1 MPGRAERG
9 ASRHTFALGAALTAT
24 LALLPATPTPTL
36 ADPLPAG
43 FVRLADIDPTIRQDI
58 RYAGRENFLHRK
70 VDGYDAPVCIL
81 TAQAAK
87 ALSSVQ
93 KAMTAKG
100 LTLVVFDCYRPA
112 RAVADMGG
120 WTREGGPPDPQWYP
134 TVQRGDLIAKGYV
147 GELSSH
153 SRGSTVDL
161 AIAKA
166 GEKSPMHPACGAPDG
181 GTLDFGTGF
190 DCFDPMS
197 ETAHRPFPAEAAANR
212 KMLLAAMRA
221 AGFRFYAREW
231 WHFTLAKEPFPKQ
244 RFDISITA
252 NEGAARLALPPIVSS

>member
-1 MPGRAERG
+1 MRQAIQEIALPGLMSG
-9 ASRHTFALGAALTAT
+9 ARRPLLGAILVT
-24 LALLPATPTPTL
+24 LALLLVISSPAH

-58 RYAGRENFLHRK
+58 RYAGLENFLHRK
-70 VDGYDAPVCIL
+70 ADGYDAPVCIL

-87 ALSSVQ
+87 ALSGVQ
-93 KAMTAKG
+93 KAMKAKG

-112 RAVADMGG
+112 RAVADMGK
-120 WTREGGPPDPQWYP
+120 WTRQGGPPDPQWYP
-134 TVQRGDLIAKGYV
+134 TVERGDLIAKGYV

-161 AIAKA
+161 AIAETSK
-166 GEKSPMHPACGAPDG
+166 KSEVHPACGAPNG

-197 ETAHRPFPAEAAANR
+197 ETAHYPLPAEAAANR
-212 KMLLAAMRA
+212 KLLLAAMRA
-221 AGFRFYAREW
+221 AGFRNYAREW

-244 RFDISITA
+244 RFDFPVTA
-252 NEGAARLALPPIVSS
+252 P

>member
-1 MPGRAERG
+1 MTYG
-9 ASRHTFALGAALTAT
+9 ARPPSLALRRPLLVTFLAT
-24 LALLPATPTPTL
+24 LALLLVASLPAR

-43 FVRLADIDPTIRQDI
+43 FVRLSDIDPTIRQDI
-58 RYAGRENFLHRK
+58 RYAGLENFLHRK

-81 TAQAAK
+81 SAQAAK
-87 ALSSVQ
+87 ALSRVQ
-93 KAMTAKG
+93 KAMTDKG

-112 RAVADMGG
+112 RAVTDMGK

-134 TVQRGDLIAKGYV
+134 TVERGDLIAKGYV

-161 AIAKA
+161 AIAEA
-166 GEKSPMHPACGAPDG
+166 GKKSSVHPACGAPDG
-181 GTLDFGTGF
+181 GTLDFGTDF

-197 ETAHRPFPAEAAANR
+197 ETAHYPLSAEAAANR

-221 AGFRFYAREW
+221 AGFRNYAREW
-231 WHFTLAKEPFPKQ
+231 WHFTLAKEPFSKQ
-244 RFDISITA
+244 RFDFLITA
-252 NEGAARLALPPIVSS
+252 P

>member
-1 MPGRAERG
+1 MNRTRQAIQKI
-9 ASRHTFALGAALTAT
+9 AFCALFSVADT
-24 LALLPATPTPTL
+24 LAAR

-58 RYAGRENFLHRK
+58 RYAGLENFLHRK
-70 VDGYDAPVCIL
+70 ADGYDAPVCIL

-93 KAMTAKG
+93 KAIAAKG

-112 RAVADMGG
+112 RAVADMGK
-120 WTREGGPPDPQWYP
+120 WTREGGRPDPQWYP
-134 TVQRGDLIAKGYV
+134 TVERGDLIAKGYI
-147 GELSSH
+147 GEFSSH

-166 GEKSPMHPACGAPDG
+166 GNKSAVHPACGMPNT

-190 DCFDPMS
+190 DCFDPKS
-197 ETAHRPFPAEAAANR
+197 ETASALIGAEAAANR
-212 KMLLAAMRA
+212 KTLLTAMRA
-221 AGFRFYAREW
+221 AGFRNYAREW

-244 RFDISITA
+244 RFDFPVTA
-252 NEGAARLALPPIVSS
+252 N

>member
-1 MPGRAERG
+1 M
-9 ASRHTFALGAALTAT
+9 
-24 LALLPATPTPTL
+24 LALLPATSPAA

-58 RYAGRENFLHRK
+58 RYAGLENFLHRK
-70 VDGYDAPVCIL
+70 ADGYEAPVCIL

-112 RAVADMGG
+112 RAVADMGR
-120 WTREGGPPDPQWYP
+120 WTREGGRPDPKWYP
-134 TVQRGDLIAKGYV
+134 TAERNDLIAKGYI
-147 GELSSH
+147 GEFSSH

-161 AIAKA
+161 AIADP
-166 GEKSPMHPACGAPDG
+166 GNKSAVHPACGAPDG
-181 GTLDFGTGF
+181 DTLDFGTGF
-190 DCFDPMS
+190 DCFDPKS
-197 ETAHRPFPAEAAANR
+197 ETASALIGAEATANR
-212 KMLLAAMRA
+212 KTLLTAMRA
-221 AGFRFYAREW
+221 AGFRNYAREW

-244 RFDISITA
+244 RFDFPVNA
-252 NEGAARLALPPIVSS
+252 N

>member
-1 MPGRAERG
+1 LLSIAGTP
-9 ASRHTFALGAALTAT
+9 AA
-24 LALLPATPTPTL
+24 L

-43 FVRLADIDPTIRQDI
+43 FVRLADFDPTIRQDI
-58 RYAGRENFLHRK
+58 RYAGLHNFMHRK
-70 VDGYDAPVCIL
+70 ADGYDAPVCIL

-87 ALSSVQ
+87 ALSNVQ
-93 KAMTAKG
+93 KATTANG

-112 RAVADMGG
+112 RAVADMGK

-134 TVQRGDLIAKGYV
+134 TVERGDLIAKGYV
-147 GELSSH
+147 GALSSH

-161 AIAKA
+161 AIADLRKR
-166 GEKSPMHPACGAPDG
+166 SVIHSTCGAPDG

-197 ETAHRPFPAEAAANR
+197 ETAHRPLPAEARANR

-221 AGFRFYAREW
+221 AGFRNYEREW

-244 RFDISITA
+244 RFDFPVTA
-252 NEGAARLALPPIVSS
+252 D

>member
-1 MPGRAERG
+1 MYG
-9 ASRHTFALGAALTAT
+9 ARRRPLLGAFFSALT
-24 LALLPATPTPTL
+24 LAIACPPSAR

-43 FVRLADIDPTIRQDI
+43 FVRLANIDQTIHQDI
-58 RYAGRENFLHRK
+58 RYAGRENFLRRK

-81 TAQAAK
+81 TAQAAR

-93 KAMTAKG
+93 KTMTAKG

-112 RAVADMGG
+112 RAVADMGR

-134 TVQRGDLIAKGYV
+134 TVERGDLIAKGYV

-161 AIAKA
+161 AIADPGK
-166 GEKSPMHPACGAPDG
+166 GSDVHPACGAPDV

-197 ETAHRPFPAEAAANR
+197 ETAHRPLRAEAAANR
-212 KMLLAAMRA
+212 KMLLAAMRT
-221 AGFRFYAREW
+221 AGFRNYAREW

-244 RFDISITA
+244 RFDFPVTA
-252 NEGAARLALPPIVSS
+252 N